1 MPHAENT
8 PTVSIRSARASDLP
22 SLVAIESLFPSDRMP
37 PRQFRHQLLRGKGRL
52 RVASAGG
59 RVLGYALT
67 MFRTGTRVARLY
79 SIAVHPDARGNG
91 IGAALLDDA
100 ERGARRRGCDR
111 LRLEVRV
118 RNRAAIAMYEARG
131 YERFARRVG
140 YYEDGTDAFRFQKQL
155 TAPPACAAGAGMRPA
170 RARFPAG

>member
-1 MPHAENT
+1 MP
-8 PTVSIRSARASDLP
+8 PPVRIRPARPGDLP
-22 SLVAIESLFPSDRMP
+22 TLVAIEALFPSDRMP
-37 PRQFRHQLLRGKGRL
+37 HRQFRHQLVRGKGRL

-67 MFRTGTRVARLY
+67 MFRAGTRVARLY

-100 ERGARRRGCDR
+100 ERGARRRGCTR
-111 LRLEVRV
+111 MRLEVRV

-131 YERFARRVG
+131 YVRFARRVD
-140 YYEDGTDAFRFQKQL
+140 YYEDGTDAFRFQKL
-155 TAPPACAAGAGMRPA
+155 LGAGAADAAGPGPRRTPPRRGRSSA
-170 RARFPAG
+170 R